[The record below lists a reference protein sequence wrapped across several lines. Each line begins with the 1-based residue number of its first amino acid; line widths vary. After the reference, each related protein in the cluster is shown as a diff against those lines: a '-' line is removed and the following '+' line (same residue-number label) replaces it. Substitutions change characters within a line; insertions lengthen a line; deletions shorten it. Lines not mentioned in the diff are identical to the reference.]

1 MIKYAIFD
9 MDGTVF
15 DTERLMR
22 DAWMETG
29 RKWNLD
35 KIGDVYIRIV
45 GRNFETACNLLKMQY
60 GEDFPAKKFFAERMA
75 LYFEM
80 IKNSVPVKK
89 GSKELLEYL
98 RSNGIKTAL
107 ATSSDLYVAK
117 DNLKKAGFTELF
129 DAIVAGDMVK
139 NSKPAPDIFIEA
151 GNRIGADPCETIVC
165 EDAYTGIEAAVS
177 AKMMPI
183 FVEDM
188 LPPIDNIVNQSFAVC
203 SDLLEV
209 IEIIKKENKI

>member
-9 MDGTVF
+9 MDGTVL

-22 DAWMETG
+22 DAWMEMG

-35 KIGDVYIRIV
+35 KIGDVYTRIV

-60 GEDFPAKKFFAERMA
+60 GEDFPAKEFFAERMN

-80 IKNSVPVKK
+80 IKDCVPVKK
-89 GSKELLEYL
+89 GSRELLEYL
-98 RSNGIKTAL
+98 KSNGIKTAL

-117 DNLKKAGFTELF
+117 NNLKKSRLTEFF

-151 GNRIGADPCETIVC
+151 GKRIGADPFETIVC
-165 EDAYTGIEAAVS
+165 EDAYTGVEAAVA

-188 LPPIDNIVNQSFAVC
+188 LQPIEEIVSQCFAVC
-203 SDLLEV
+203 NDLFEI
-209 IEIIKKENKI
+209 IEIVKKENKM